1 MLVEPNDRVF
11 MSNFI
16 FCRISSRSV
25 RAAARTTHCLTP
37 VLNGSVIL
45 MVCVP
50 RCVYPSVCWRR
61 GGWFLHSGCPA
72 AVNICAQVFD
82 WTAVSPS
89 SGWGGNLW
97 VRWPSFHLFRRPPHG
112 LHCSCRVCLSRQLC
126 SWVPV
131 LPRPCPASWLPGRF
145 HHSSLSGMK

>member
-61 GGWFLHSGCPA
+61 CGRFLHSGCPA
-72 AVNICAQVFD
+72 AVTICAQVFD

-112 LHCSCRVCLSRQLC
+112 LHCSCTVCL
-126 SWVPV
+126 
-131 LPRPCPASWLPGRF
+131 PASCAAGFR
-145 HHSSLSGMK
+145 SSHVLAQPRGFPVAFTIAALVA